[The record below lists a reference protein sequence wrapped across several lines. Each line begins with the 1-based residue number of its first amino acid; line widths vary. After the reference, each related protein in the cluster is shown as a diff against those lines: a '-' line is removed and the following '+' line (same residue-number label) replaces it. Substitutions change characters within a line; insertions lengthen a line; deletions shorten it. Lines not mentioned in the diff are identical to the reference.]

1 MAYEIDAV
9 DFSIFFMRMKL
20 CGYCQMAEQLR
31 PTSVWLPMTSHY
43 YHTGQSLTQWSTI
56 IFPSPSTPN
65 CPRLMGLGEPTTTSR
80 KRTGHGMLMPTINTF
95 QKLAK
100 QKLSN
105 NPRRPSGKQC
115 IRPVASSFR
124 LGAFNASKQLCR
136 QQPNR
141 SPMNEAE
148 NEE

>member
-1 MAYEIDAV
+1 MRITPYGIRTTAKKKEANKWPTK
-9 DFSIFFMRMKL
+9 SMQSTSQFFMRMKL

-65 CPRLMGLGEPTTTSR
+65 CPRLMALGEPTTISR

-95 QKLAK
+95 QKQAK
-100 QKLSN
+100 QELSN
-105 NPRRPSGKQC
+105 NPRRPSGKQ
-115 IRPVASSFR
+115 
-124 LGAFNASKQLCR
+124 
-136 QQPNR
+136 
-141 SPMNEAE
+141 
-148 NEE
+148 